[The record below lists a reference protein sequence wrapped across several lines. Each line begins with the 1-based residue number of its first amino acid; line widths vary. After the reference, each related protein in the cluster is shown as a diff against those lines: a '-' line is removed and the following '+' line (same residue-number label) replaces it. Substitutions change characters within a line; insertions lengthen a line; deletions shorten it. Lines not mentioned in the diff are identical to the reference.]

1 MFNKK
6 ILTILIIP
14 MIMSGCSGAMTKAY
28 KTENS
33 CHGVYSKG
41 MDLYLSGKYS
51 EAKKYFEY
59 TPECEKKYNDSGAS
73 ELSLMRLA
81 EMYYHGRGVKKD
93 TQKALAYADKSAH
106 KLNFSTSE
114 FNSLPDFF
122 NTYWSALKGYT
133 NILAGTYME
142 LLQKADSS
150 ADAQYKLSALAYANT
165 ECPFTQELCPDNR
178 QQATALLEKAAEQ
191 NYLNS
196 AELLF
201 YIKNMN
207 TSDGATL
214 YKMAELHKLH
224 NDIPGYEDKIIA
236 AYTAGYEPAAA
247 EYSELSMKRQA
258 EATEKARI
266 AKAEA
271 DRKAREA
278 DYEKLK
284 TADDAFMNQDYQTAF
299 KIYKEIAENTG
310 LPEAENKTAFFYYT
324 ALKNVVKGD
333 KALALEWYRKA
344 AVQGHVPSM
353 YELGLMYEFGK
364 GTKANDAT
372 AFSWYKKA
380 AEGGDSNAIFKVGI
394 SYKYGDGT
402 SKNPAKALEYLKLS
416 AQEKTLYLPAMQELV
431 NLCYVEK
438 DFAQARS
445 YQSQK
450 ESAEAMGS
458 MADQETL
465 VRWYKKLADRGN
477 KAAAFMIEFQ
487 DITGSDTEQ
496 RERREKCLETAW
508 KNGLLWPSY
517 LYAKEIIDS
526 HDRSIKAAAETAAD
540 LANGPFQKTESEIK
554 RQTREAVE
562 NAENEYR
569 EKMKKAVQMLTKNAE
584 YGDPVAQRELAQVY
598 REYAPLKNNAKAFTW
613 YKKAAENNDEPAIR
627 SLAVMY
633 EKGIGTAK
641 NAEAAA
647 RCYDKVGEYEKAESL
662 R

>member
-6 ILTILIIP
+6 LITLLIIP
-14 MIMSGCSGAMTKAY
+14 LILSGCSGALTKAY
-28 KTENS
+28 KAEKS
-33 CHGVYSKG
+33 CRGVYNKG
-41 MDLYLSGKYS
+41 MELYLSGNYS

-59 TPECEKKYNDSGAS
+59 APECEKKYNDSGAS
-73 ELSLMRLA
+73 ELSFMRLA

-93 TQKALAYADKSAH
+93 AKKALSYAEASAH
-106 KLNFSTSE
+106 KLNFSTAE
-114 FNSLPDFF
+114 FNSLPEFF
-122 NTYWSALKGYT
+122 STYWSALKGYS
-133 NILAGTYME
+133 NILAGTYIE
-142 LLQKADSS
+142 LLQQADSS
-150 ADAQYKLSALAYANT
+150 AEAQYKLSALSYAGT
-165 ECPFTQELCPDNR
+165 KCPFTQELCPDSR
-178 QQATALLEKAAEQ
+178 QQAIALLEKAAEQ

-207 TSDGATL
+207 TADGATL
-214 YKMAELHKLH
+214 YKLAELHKLH
-224 NDIPGYEDKIIA
+224 NDITGYEEKIIA
-236 AYTAGYEPAAA
+236 AYKAGYETAGVEYEEISLKRQAAAA
-247 EYSELSMKRQA
+247 E
-258 EATEKARI
+258 KARLI
-266 AKAEA
+266 KAEA
-271 DRKAREA
+271 DRKEREA
-278 DYEKLK
+278 DYAKLK
-284 TADDAFMNQDYQTAF
+284 TADEAFVNQDYQSAF

-333 KALALEWYRKA
+333 KALALQWYRKA
-344 AVQGHVPSM
+344 ADQGHVPSM

-380 AEGGDSNAIFKVGI
+380 AEGGDSTAVFKVGI
-394 SYKYGDGT
+394 SYKYGEGT
-402 SKNPAKALEYLKLS
+402 AKNPAKALEFLKLAS
-416 AQEKTLYLPAMQELV
+416 QEKALYLPAMQELV

-450 ESAEAMGS
+450 ESAEAAGS
-458 MADQETL
+458 ISDQETL
-465 VRWYKKLADRGN
+465 VKWYQKLASKGN
-477 KAAAFMIEFQ
+477 KAAVFMLEFQ
-487 DITGSDTEQ
+487 DVTGSEPEQ
-496 RERREKCLETAW
+496 RQRRENCLENAW

-517 LYAKEIIDS
+517 LYAKEIISS
-526 HDRSIKAAAETAAD
+526 HDQSIKAAADTAAD

-562 NAENEYR
+562 NAEKAYS

-584 YGDPVAQRELAQVY
+584 YGDPVAQRELAQIY
-598 REYAPLKNNAKAFTW
+598 REYAPLKNNAKAFAW
-613 YKKAAENNDEPAIR
+613 YKKAAENNDEPSIR

-647 RCYDKVGEYEKAESL
+647 KCYDRVGEYEKAESL